1 MALPPLAASNDA
13 GPRTQAHHALTDSVL
28 FLFLGFRPARRY
40 KTELCHPFEENGV
53 CKYGE
58 KCQFAHGMHE
68 LRDLARHP
76 KYKTELCR
84 TFHAEGYCPYG
95 ARCHFIHEERQHA
108 LAVAKAGGGAAGK
121 PPSLRLYPTS
131 AAAVAA
137 LAAGARLH
145 GASGPILSAS
155 SVKDLSISSPNSLSS
170 LSPASS
176 SNAFSF
182 ASSGNQPPYSPPPS
196 PVEARLPVFN
206 EISSPAT
213 LLPFCRQFGGLT
225 A

>member
-1 MALPPLAASNDA
+1 ML
-13 GPRTQAHHALTDSVL
+13 DSA
-28 FLFLGFRPARRY
+28 RSRRY

-95 ARCHFIHEERQHA
+95 ARCHFIHEERPHP
-108 LAVAKAGGGAAGK
+108 LAVAKAGAAAK
-121 PPSLRLYPTS
+121 PSSLRLFPTS

-137 LAAGARLH
+137 LAGACLH
-145 GASGPILSAS
+145 GGSGPILSAS

-182 ASSGNQPPYSPPPS
+182 ASSNPLLYSPPPS
-196 PVEARLPVFN
+196 PIEARLPVFN